1 MFCPKCAS
9 QNIDGASFCRVCGAN
24 ISLVP
29 QALTGQLPVAVDD
42 SRTARRSRRRDSRE
56 PNLSHAMK
64 NAFMGI
70 AFLCVSIALGFSFEG
85 RGWWY
90 WMLIPAFSLLGSGVA
105 EYIRLKEERKKT
117 LPFAAPTQASIP
129 APRISALPPR
139 NTGELVPPPPS
150 VTEGTTRHL
159 GGETATRRLESPNE
173 IQK

>member
-1 MFCPKCAS
+1 
-9 QNIDGASFCRVCGAN
+9 
-24 ISLVP
+24 
-29 QALTGQLPVAVDD
+29 
-42 SRTARRSRRRDSRE
+42 
-56 PNLSHAMK
+56 MK

-70 AFLCVSIALGFSFEG
+70 AFLCVSLALAFSFEG

-105 EYIRLKEERKKT
+105 EYVRLKEGQKKT